1 MEARGNF
8 GDTARTLRDD
18 DKVHEDQDREHDDPD
33 DKIAAHHEISERV
46 DHMTGGVGAF
56 MPTRE
61 YQPRGRKVERQP
73 QHGRDQQHGR
83 EG

>member
-1 MEARGNF
+1 LHLSIGEQFRHIVLEELGEMRRQHGRGINH
-8 GDTARTLRDD
+8 R
-18 DKVHEDQDREHDDPD
+18 
-33 DKIAAHHEISERV
+33 IALPAHHEISERF
-46 DHMTGGVGAF
+46 DHMTGVVGAF

-61 YQPRGRKVERQP
+61 HQPRGRKVERQP